1 MENRNEGQGF
11 RPLGSLTSKI
21 ASSLRA
27 SESTP
32 EPRPQSSG
40 ITGLPSLRTQQ
51 NSIGQRL
58 GALGAVALPSVPEAL
73 KGADA
78 YLTDK
83 ALIASLPQ
91 PVQSRL
97 KSKVN
102 AEYDLIGYE
111 LPDVTGLSPQDIA
124 LAEQM
129 VIESCIPA
137 PAIAALTEVT
147 KCFAVTQSREHDE
160 TDMKATLAGMVDGL
174 AEFPADV
181 IRDACRSYAKWNKWR
196 PALSEL
202 RDMCWQ
208 RYQARASLRHALLI
222 AAR

>member
-1 MENRNEGQGF
+1 MR
-11 RPLGSLTSKI
+11 
-21 ASSLRA
+21 
-27 SESTP
+27 
-32 EPRPQSSG
+32 
-40 ITGLPSLRTQQ
+40 
-51 NSIGQRL
+51 
-58 GALGAVALPSVPEAL
+58 
-73 KGADA
+73 
-78 YLTDK
+78 
-83 ALIASLPQ
+83 
-91 PVQSRL
+91 SRL

-111 LPDVTGLSPQDIA
+111 FTDVAGLSLEDLA

-129 VIESCIPA
+129 VVESCIPA
-137 PAIAALTEVT
+137 PAVAALTEVT

-196 PALSEL
+196 PTLSEI

-208 RYQARASLRHALLI
+208 RYQARASLRAALFN
-222 AAR
+222 AGT